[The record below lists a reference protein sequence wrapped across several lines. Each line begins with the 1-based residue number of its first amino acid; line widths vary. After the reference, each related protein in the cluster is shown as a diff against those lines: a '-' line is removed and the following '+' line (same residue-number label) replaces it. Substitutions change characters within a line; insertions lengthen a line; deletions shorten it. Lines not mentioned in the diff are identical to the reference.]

1 MSSLPHL
8 VFKTDSRIS
17 EIPVSTDQI
26 IKIINKINPN
36 KAHGF
41 DDISVKMIKLC
52 PELLASPLKL
62 IFEKCIQEG
71 SFPKSWKK
79 ANVQPVHKKVVASL
93 KQTIGLF
100 HFFLFSAKFSKKSFL
115 MVCMDFCILTILSL
129 IINLVFVPVT
139 PL

>member
-1 MSSLPHL
+1 MISLPHL
-8 VFKTDSRIS
+8 AFKTDSRIA

-26 IKIINKINPN
+26 MKIINKINPN

-71 SFPKSWKK
+71 SFPISWKRPML
-79 ANVQPVHKKVVASL
+79 NQFIKK
-93 KQTIGLF
+93 
-100 HFFLFSAKFSKKSFL
+100 
-115 MVCMDFCILTILSL
+115 
-129 IINLVFVPVT
+129 
-139 PL
+139 